1 MILKK
6 EDSVENKNLSFFD
19 GIDEKKKINTIHILK
34 DGEEEDLS
42 IEKIF
47 DKEKF
52 THFIGVTYS
61 ISSKFVNDFLKDFET
76 SEIVIGIDNDEIK
89 NSFNEL
95 AKNLKNRILEQINGE
110 PIKFYEELN
119 MKSKF
124 NIEKGNLKIWVSAT
138 YIIHSKFYLLWND
151 YGENRIILGSAN
163 LSTRAFNRDSTQ
175 FENIV
180 IFDNSNLFDIYKKY
194 YE

>member
-19 GIDEKKKINTIHILK
+19 EIDEKKKINTIHILK

-61 ISSKFVNDFLKDFET
+61 ISSKFVNDF
-76 SEIVIGIDNDEIK
+76 
-89 NSFNEL
+89 
-95 AKNLKNRILEQINGE
+95 
-110 PIKFYEELN
+110 
-119 MKSKF
+119 
-124 NIEKGNLKIWVSAT
+124 
-138 YIIHSKFYLLWND
+138 
-151 YGENRIILGSAN
+151 
-163 LSTRAFNRDSTQ
+163 
-175 FENIV
+175 
-180 IFDNSNLFDIYKKY
+180 
-194 YE
+194 